1 MDAWRNARSIEE
13 LKTTIEKEV
22 SSLKRDFDALYQ
34 YVNSLSLPVVKPVKK
49 KKKELVKWVYLVIL
63 RMI

>member
-49 KKKELVKWVYLVIL
+49 KKKELVK
-63 RMI
+63 